1 MVCEISFMSIAAFFS
16 LPSSE
21 MSKNVSLLHVCLHA
35 LTLSKLLSQAILTL
49 FLHFCVQFGVSSRQ
63 LLFDLALQD
72 DLGTFIIVMLATELD

>member
-1 MVCEISFMSIAAFFS
+1 MVSEISFMFIAASFS

-35 LTLSKLLSQAILTL
+35 LTLSELLCEAILAFL
-49 FLHFCVQFGVSSRQ
+49 LHFGVQFGVSSCQ
-63 LLFDLALQD
+63 LFFNLALQD